1 MMFGK
6 SRATME
12 AKKIF
17 EEELRLVK
25 NVLSSRKLD
34 PTVFPNEIK
43 SRGKKALATLRV
55 MTCKFFPGFFLCF
68 MLALP

>member
-1 MMFGK
+1 MFGK

-34 PTVFPNEIK
+34 PTVFPNEIPV
-43 SRGKKALATLRV
+43 LLED
-55 MTCKFFPGFFLCF
+55 P
-68 MLALP
+68 